1 MLLCCHNFLLLCRVS
16 DFLDRLSCVDSVFQ
30 KDITWHF
37 IVCVWL
43 VWRFRNGHL
52 FGRKRLLDV
61 VLWARAAAFLG
72 ELDGVRDAV
81 NGSRSADEVRQVWR
95 PPLAAGF
102 KLNVDAAVDGAR
114 GAVGIGKWAGWAVSH
129 GVNLLWYSVF
139 WVIDGWF
146 RAVSVVVELMMG
158 VGNELMMVMN

>member
-16 DFLDRLSCVDSVFQ
+16 DFLDR
-30 KDITWHF
+30 
-37 IVCVWL
+37 
-43 VWRFRNGHL
+43 FRNGRL

-81 NGSRSADEVRQVWR
+81 NGSRSGDEVRQGIHVVACAKFLYGSLDFEMAEAR
-95 PPLAAGF
+95 ALLEGILVAVEKGLFPLEVESDD
-102 KLNVDAAVDGAR
+102 LNV
-114 GAVGIGKWAGWAVSH
+114 
-129 GVNLLWYSVF
+129 VNLCSVF

-146 RAVSVVVELMMG
+146 RVVSVVVELMMG